1 MRCAIFLTFDL
12 AVAAFLASCS
22 GGGVG
27 GGQQIMVT
35 IKPTSIIVTVN
46 QSIVFTDTVAG
57 TTNTAVQWQVNG
69 VVGGTATTGTISAS
83 GVYTAPAQV
92 PSPAKV
98 TVTVVS
104 LADATKSAPAAVTVA
119 ARTPN
124 EAAQNFPIIL
134 GTTGGNANDSS
145 TQQNLI
151 SCCGGTLGSLVQRN
165 GLFYILSNNHV
176 LARSDSATL
185 GENTIQPG
193 LVDSNCN
200 PSGTSI
206 VAHLSQFARL
216 ETPGTNVDAAIALI
230 NPGAVDTN
238 GTIFLLGS
246 TATGNV
252 PDPGPPHAGMGV
264 AANVGLS
271 VAKSGRTTGLTCS
284 TVGAIAIST
293 RVQYQ
298 TGCGTG
304 TMFTVTYQNQI
315 SVSGGTFSAQGDSGS
330 LIVSQGSADPVALLY
345 GGSDTDS
352 VGNPIQDVL
361 AAMADSVGNKPVFVG
376 SASAHQV
383 IACTLPGFSAATTT
397 AQSSLTLQTQ
407 ALAPATAARD
417 IHANQLL
424 ANPYVRAVGVGRSND
439 REGEPAVLLVV
450 DPSQLP
456 TKLPAMLEGIRTRI
470 VPGGTEAPRGVLDE
484 AQSARLAPSG
494 EIFSVNS
501 LTAEQVTQ
509 ARAVHAAQV
518 DEWMKKPEVQGFGIT
533 SSADAPGEAALM
545 IFLVRGV
552 AHDPIPPVIDGV
564 RTRVRES
571 SPFRAGFGDAPKQRA
586 CSMPPTR
593 KTLPGPVPDSRPRP

>member
-12 AVAAFLASCS
+12 TVAAFLASC

-27 GGQQIMVT
+27 GGQQITVT
-35 IKPTSIIVTVN
+35 IMPTSAMVTVN
-46 QSIVFTDTVAG
+46 QPVPFTDTVTG

-69 VVGGTATTGTISAS
+69 VVGGTATTGTINAS
-83 GVYTAPAQV
+83 GLYTAPAQV

-104 LADATKSAPAAVTVA
+104 LADAAKFAPAVVTIA
-119 ARTPN
+119 GRTPN
-124 EAAQNFPIIL
+124 EAAQNVPIIL

-185 GENTIQPG
+185 GDNIIQPG
-193 LVDSNCN
+193 LVDSSCN
-200 PSGTSI
+200 PSGTSV

-246 TATGNV
+246 KATGNV

-304 TMFTVTYQNQI
+304 TMFAVSYQNQI

-361 AAMADSVGNKPVFVG
+361 AAMADAVGNKPAFVG

-383 IACTLPGFSAATTT
+383 IACTLPGFSAST
-397 AQSSLTLQTQ
+397 AQSSLALETQ
-407 ALAPATAARD
+407 SLAPAVAARD
-417 IHANQLL
+417 INANQLL
-424 ANPYVRAVGVGRSND
+424 ANPYVRAVGVGRSID
-439 REGEPAVLLVV
+439 HQGEPAVLLVV
-450 DPSQLP
+450 DPSQLR

-470 VPGGTEAPRGVLDE
+470 VPGGTETPRGVLDE

-494 EIFSVNS
+494 EVFSVSS

-509 ARAVHAAQV
+509 ARAVHVAHV

-545 IFLVRGV
+545 IFLIRGV
-552 AHDPIPPVIDGV
+552 AHDPIPPVIDGM

-586 CSMPPTR
+586 CSMSSTR
-593 KTLPGPVPDSRPRP
+593 KTQPGPRP

>member
-1 MRCAIFLTFDL
+1 
-12 AVAAFLASCS
+12 
-22 GGGVG
+22 
-27 GGQQIMVT
+27 
-35 IKPTSIIVTVN
+35 
-46 QSIVFTDTVAG
+46 
-57 TTNTAVQWQVNG
+57 
-69 VVGGTATTGTISAS
+69 
-83 GVYTAPAQV
+83 
-92 PSPAKV
+92 
-98 TVTVVS
+98 
-104 LADATKSAPAAVTVA
+104 
-119 ARTPN
+119 
-124 EAAQNFPIIL
+124 
-134 GTTGGNANDSS
+134 
-145 TQQNLI
+145 
-151 SCCGGTLGSLVQRN
+151 
-165 GLFYILSNNHV
+165 
-176 LARSDSATL
+176 
-185 GENTIQPG
+185 
-193 LVDSNCN
+193 
-200 PSGTSI
+200 
-206 VAHLSQFARL
+206 
-216 ETPGTNVDAAIALI
+216 
-230 NPGAVDTN
+230 
-238 GTIFLLGS
+238 
-246 TATGNV
+246 
-252 PDPGPPHAGMGV
+252 
-264 AANVGLS
+264 
-271 VAKSGRTTGLTCS
+271 
-284 TVGAIAIST
+284 
-293 RVQYQ
+293 
-298 TGCGTG
+298 
-304 TMFTVTYQNQI
+304 
-315 SVSGGTFSAQGDSGS
+315 
-330 LIVSQGSADPVALLY
+330 
-345 GGSDTDS
+345 
-352 VGNPIQDVL
+352 
-361 AAMADSVGNKPVFVG
+361 MADSVGNKPVFVG

-439 REGEPAVLLVV
+439 RVGEPAVLLVV

-545 IFLVRGV
+545 IFLVRGI